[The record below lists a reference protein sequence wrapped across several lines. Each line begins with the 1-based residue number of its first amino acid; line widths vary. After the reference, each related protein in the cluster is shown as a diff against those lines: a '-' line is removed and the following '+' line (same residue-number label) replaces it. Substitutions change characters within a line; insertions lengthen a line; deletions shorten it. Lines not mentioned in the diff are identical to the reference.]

1 MKVAMIGLGKLGL
14 PCAEVMAEHYDV
26 TGYDINLVDP
36 TMTVA
41 IKSSVAEAVA
51 GRDLIFVAVPTPHD
65 RAYGGETPIADLA
78 PKDFDYSIVQQV
90 LTVNSGAPVWQ
101 TPTTGTVTS
110 VSATVPAFLSISG
123 SPITTSGTLTIGL
136 SGTALPVA
144 NGGSGVTTST
154 GTGSNVLSN
163 GATLTGNLKIVN

>member
-1 MKVAMIGLGKLGL
+1 MKNLTNDTPLVVTSLTIKNVLITAPQNVSYTLTL
-14 PCAEVMAEHYDV
+14 PTND
-26 TGYDINLVDP
+26 GSPN
-36 TMTVA
+36 
-41 IKSSVAEAVA
+41 
-51 GRDLIFVAVPTPHD
+51 
-65 RAYGGETPIADLA
+65 
-78 PKDFDYSIVQQV
+78 QV
-90 LTVNSGAPVWQ
+90 LTTNGNGVLSWQ
-101 TPTTGTVTS
+101 TGSALPGAGTVTS